1 MNNYFAERF
10 SNYNPCEFDRNRWY
24 SIGKKISGNTEY
36 NPCEF
41 DRNKFIN
48 IGRKYENPSLHDL
61 SETKISLRQSTN
73 NQSNLLNNSRVNI
86 NDKLYTLAKEIRL
99 EELKKEIFLDEYIII
114 GNVYSKAESALED
127 RYISNIGVYELA
139 NNILEFKKFVDDN
152 KLIRQIVLEL
162 ELEHRIHEM
171 NPEYLKFIL

>member
-10 SNYNPCEFDRNRWY
+10 SNYNPCEFDRN
-24 SIGKKISGNTEY
+24 
-36 NPCEF
+36 
-41 DRNKFIN
+41 KFIN
-48 IGRKYENPSLHDL
+48 IGRIYENSLSYDL

-152 KLIRQIVLEL
+152 KLIHQIVLEL
-162 ELEHRIHEM
+162 ELEHRIHEIK
-171 NPEYLKFIL
+171 PEYLKFIL